1 MQSSVLAL
9 QLRELC
15 NCLVFNSQKRKLK
28 EGGEKIKKKKKDD
41 TYDKEKKSK
50 KSKFSKAG

>member
-1 MQSSVLAL
+1 MQSSVFAL
-9 QLRELC
+9 PLRELC